1 MKGSCPS
8 SLKISRFVLLTRMLF
23 AGHVSSTV
31 TEDDIKCLKGIKNSL
46 NDPDG
51 KLSNWSFNNNSAG
64 FLCNLVGVEC
74 WMEREDRLLSLQ
86 LRDMKLSGQL
96 PQSLQYCQSLQ
107 TLDLS
112 ANRLSGTVPAQICS
126 WLPYLVTLDLSSN
139 DLSGSIPSELSN
151 CAYLNN
157 LVLSNNRLSGSIPEQ
172 LSGLLRLKRFS
183 VANNDLKGAIPLSFE
198 NNSKVDFAGNS
209 GLCGPGVCG
218 AVFSILSGFG
228 SLSATY
234 KDAQIYLGHKYNVLE
249 KLKTKW
255 AETHENPHLEIE
267 IVAEK
272 AALREPIIKHKEQKL
287 LLGKQLQTEQV
298 RNIELI
304 KRMEDLQKVAK
315 NEEDMISYAGATA
328 EQPTTKKDNRKTL
341 RNPTRLVHRLLK
353 DGINGGS
360 TWHAELR
367 L

>member
-8 SLKISRFVLLTRMLF
+8 SLKIFRFVLLTRTLF
-23 AGHVSSTV
+23 AGHVSSAV

-51 KLSNWSFNNNSAG
+51 KLSNWSFNNNSTG

-157 LVLSNNRLSGSIPEQ
+157 LVRSNNRLSGSIPEQ

-209 GLCGPGVCG
+209 GLCGRPLGKCGNLSRKSLGIIIAAGVCG
-218 AVFSILSGFG
+218 AVFSILSGFRYFWCCG
-228 SLSATY
+228 R
-234 KDAQIYLGHKYNVLE
+234 
-249 KLKTKW
+249 KTKCYPQ
-255 AETHENPHLEIE
+255 A
-267 IVAEK
+267 
-272 AALREPIIKHKEQKL
+272 R
-287 LLGKQLQTEQV
+287 
-298 RNIELI
+298 
-304 KRMEDLQKVAK
+304 
-315 NEEDMISYAGATA
+315 
-328 EQPTTKKDNRKTL
+328 
-341 RNPTRLVHRLLK
+341 
-353 DGINGGS
+353 
-360 TWHAELR
+360 
-367 L
+367 

>member
-1 MKGSCPS
+1 
-8 SLKISRFVLLTRMLF
+8 MLF

-64 FLCNLVGVEC
+64 FLCNLVG
-74 WMEREDRLLSLQ
+74 
-86 LRDMKLSGQL
+86 
-96 PQSLQYCQSLQ
+96 SLQ

-151 CAYLNN
+151 CTYLNN

-209 GLCGPGVCG
+209 GLCGRPLGKCGNLSRKSLEIIIAAGVCG

-228 SLSATY
+228 Y
-234 KDAQIYLGHKYNVLE
+234 FWCCGR
-249 KLKTKW
+249 KTKCYPQ
-255 AETHENPHLEIE
+255 A
-267 IVAEK
+267 
-272 AALREPIIKHKEQKL
+272 R
-287 LLGKQLQTEQV
+287 
-298 RNIELI
+298 
-304 KRMEDLQKVAK
+304 
-315 NEEDMISYAGATA
+315 
-328 EQPTTKKDNRKTL
+328 
-341 RNPTRLVHRLLK
+341 
-353 DGINGGS
+353 
-360 TWHAELR
+360 
-367 L
+367 